1 LEFPEDK
8 MSDKIVFLDSS
19 TVDFGDMEF
28 TSIGELGDLVCH
40 KVTSRDQI
48 VDRCK
53 DAAVIITNKVVVD
66 EETISKCTGL
76 KMIAEA
82 ATGYNNIDVAA
93 AKKRGIIV
101 ANVPGYSTTTVSQLT
116 MSFILAMSTQLVKYN
131 NAAHDGSWSKS
142 DIFTMGTWP
151 FFDLEGKTI
160 GIMGLGAIGKEVA
173 RLCEAFKMKVVVL
186 KRDESKSEGPYPRL
200 ALNDLAAES
209 DFISIHMPLTDYSK
223 YIINNDFLSR
233 MKKTAFLINMAR
245 GAVVDPAALCHAL
258 ENGIIAGA
266 AIDVMEQEP
275 PRVDDPL
282 LKAPNL
288 IITPHIAWASI
299 ESRRRLVSEITENIK
314 AFKKGTPRNVVV

>member
-1 LEFPEDK
+1 

-19 TVDFGDMEF
+19 TVDFGDIDF
-28 TSIGELGDLVCH
+28 SSIAESGELVCH
-40 KVTSRDQI
+40 QVTSRDQV

-53 DAAVIITNKVVVD
+53 DADIIITNKVVID
-66 EETISKCTGL
+66 EEVISKCTGL

-82 ATGYNNIDVAA
+82 ATGYNNIDITA

-101 ANVPGYSTTTVSQLT
+101 SNVPGYSTTTVAQLT
-116 MSFILAMSTQLVKYN
+116 MSFILAMSTELIKYN
-131 NAAHDGSWSKS
+131 NAAHDGSWSRS
-142 DIFTMGTWP
+142 EIFTMGTWP
-151 FFDLEGKTI
+151 FFDLEGKTV

-173 RLCEAFKMKVVVL
+173 RLCEAFRMKVVVL
-186 KRDESKSEGPYPRL
+186 KRDGSKSGGPYPRL
-200 ALNDLAAES
+200 SLDELAAES

-223 YIINNDFLSR
+223 YIINKDFLSS

-245 GAVVDPAALCHAL
+245 GQVVDSAALCHAL

-266 AIDVMEQEP
+266 AIDVMEKEP
-275 PRVDDPL
+275 PDADDPL

-299 ESRRRLVSEITENIK
+299 ESRRRLVAQIAENIK
-314 AFKKGTPRNVVV
+314 AFRNGTPENVVG